1 MDAAYIPAIAALAG
15 STIGGLTSLAA
26 SWLSQRVQFS
36 AQYRATD
43 RNHREELYKSFI
55 QEAARL
61 YADAFEHDH
70 PEVSNLVNLYALVG
84 QMRVLS
90 SGEVAAAADQVV
102 VKIVETYL
110 GPNRSFRDV
119 KEIIDDESMNPLRD
133 FSTACR
139 DDLHSP
145 AGF

>member
-1 MDAAYIPAIAALAG
+1 MEPAYLSAMAALAG

-55 QEAARL
+55 QEASRL

-84 QMRVLS
+84 QMQVLS
-90 SGEVAAAADQVV
+90 SGEVVAAADQVV
-102 VKIVETYL
+102 GKIVETYL
-110 GPNRSFRDV
+110 EPNRSFRDV
-119 KEIIDDESMNPLRD
+119 KQVMEDESMNPLRD
-133 FSTACR
+133 FSIACR
-139 DDLHSP
+139 DDLHST
-145 AGF
+145 AWF

>member
-1 MDAAYIPAIAALAG
+1 MDPAYLSAMAALAG

-26 SWLSQRVQFS
+26 SWLSHRFQFS

-55 QEAARL
+55 QEASRL

-84 QMRVLS
+84 QMQVLS
-90 SGEVAAAADQVV
+90 SGEVVAAAEQVV
-102 VKIVETYL
+102 GTIVETYL

-119 KEIIDDESMNPLRD
+119 KEILNDESMNPLRD
-133 FSTACR
+133 FGTACR
-139 DDLHSP
+139 DDLRT
-145 AGF
+145 AGL

>member
-1 MDAAYIPAIAALAG
+1 MDPAYLSAMAALAG
-15 STIGGLTSLAA
+15 STIGGFTSLAA

-55 QEAARL
+55 QESARL

-70 PEVSNLVNLYALVG
+70 PEVSNLVNLYALVSH
-84 QMRVLS
+84 MRVLS
-90 SGEVAAAADQVV
+90 SGEVVAAADQVLG
-102 VKIVETYL
+102 KIVETYL
-110 GPNRSFRDV
+110 EPNRGFRDV
-119 KEIIDDESMNPLRD
+119 KEIMHDESMNPLRD

>member
-1 MDAAYIPAIAALAG
+1 MDPAYLSAMAALAG
-15 STIGGLTSLAA
+15 STIGGFTSLAA
-26 SWLSQRVQFS
+26 SWLSHRVQFS

-61 YADAFEHDH
+61 YADAFEHDQ
-70 PEVSNLVNLYALVG
+70 PEVSNMVNLYALVS

-90 SGEVAAAADQVV
+90 SGEVTTAADQVV
-102 VKIVETYL
+102 AKIVETYL
-110 GPNRSFRDV
+110 EPNRSFRDV
-119 KEIIDDESMNPLRD
+119 REIINDERMDPLRD

>member
-1 MDAAYIPAIAALAG
+1 MDPAYLSAMAALAG
-15 STIGGLTSLAA
+15 STIGGFTSLAA
-26 SWLSQRVQFS
+26 SWLSHRVEFS

-43 RNHREELYKSFI
+43 RSHREELYKSFI

-70 PEVSNLVNLYALVG
+70 PEVSNMVNLYALVS

-90 SGEVAAAADQVV
+90 SGEVVTAADQVV
-102 VKIVETYL
+102 AKIVETYL
-110 GPNRSFRDV
+110 EPNRSFRDV
-119 KEIIDDESMNPLRD
+119 REFINDERMDPLRD

>member
-1 MDAAYIPAIAALAG
+1 MDPAYLSAMAALAG

-55 QEAARL
+55 QEASRL

-84 QMRVLS
+84 QMQVLS
-90 SGEVAAAADQVV
+90 SGEVVAAAEQVV
-102 VKIVETYL
+102 GTIVETYL

-119 KEIIDDESMNPLRD
+119 KEILNDESMNPLRD
-133 FSTACR
+133 FGTACR
-139 DDLHSP
+139 DDLRT
-145 AGF
+145 AGL

>member
-1 MDAAYIPAIAALAG
+1 MDPAYLSAIAALAG
-15 STIGGLTSLAA
+15 STIGGFTSLAA

-43 RNHREELYKSFI
+43 RSHRERLYKSFI
-55 QEAARL
+55 EEASRL
-61 YADAFEHDH
+61 YADAFEHDQ
-70 PEVSNLVNLYALVG
+70 PEVSNLVNLYSLVS

-90 SGEVAAAADQVV
+90 PGQVVAAADQVV
-102 VKIVETYL
+102 GRIVETYL

-119 KEIIDDESMNPLRD
+119 KEVMEDESMNFLRD

-139 DDLHSP
+139 DDLRSP